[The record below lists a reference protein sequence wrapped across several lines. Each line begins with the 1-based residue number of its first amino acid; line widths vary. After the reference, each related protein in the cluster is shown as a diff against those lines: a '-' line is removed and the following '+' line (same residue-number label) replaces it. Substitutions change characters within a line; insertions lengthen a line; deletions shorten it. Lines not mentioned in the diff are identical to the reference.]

1 MNIKF
6 WGSREYPK
14 PYPPALEQNIARV
27 ERIFSSARQQF
38 GQDGPWLF
46 GRFCAADAMFAP
58 VCLRFRSYGVVLQ
71 DVVAQ
76 AYVGTVLA
84 SPHLAEWCA
93 AAMLEEA
100 AGKAIPHYDAQ
111 YASKTTPRP
120 QL

>member
-111 YASKTTPRP
+111 YASKSTPR
-120 QL
+120 QQV